1 MIGSRDE
8 EELERHY
15 ALVTRLLAESRVVP
29 FLGAGANLCG
39 RPLPGSWQDG
49 APFLPSGAELSN
61 YLKRNW
67 EDCTETDL
75 TRVAQWISEMGGSG
89 DLFNSLHALFDRDYP
104 PTHLH
109 TFLAGLPAVM
119 AQRCSAP
126 RYQLI
131 VTTNYDDLLEQAFIA
146 AGEPF
151 DLVTYVSDGSAR
163 GKFRHTPPG
172 GDSRLIDIPNQ
183 YRDVATERRTVILK
197 IHGAVTRRLPDGDGD
212 SYVIT
217 EDHYI
222 DYLTRTELAN
232 LVPVTLAAKLR
243 KCHFLFL
250 GYGLRDW
257 NMRVILHR
265 IAGEQG
271 LKYKSWAIQRQPT
284 ELDQKFWERRDVDI
298 IDVDLERYI
307 QRLDARLRTAPD
319 PATHGR
325 E

>member
-8 EELERHY
+8 EELERHF
-15 ALVTRLLAESRVVP
+15 ALVTRLLADSRVVP

-39 RPLPGSWQDG
+39 RPLAGGWHEG
-49 APFLPSGAELSN
+49 AAYLPSGAELSG

-67 EDCTETDL
+67 TDCSETEL
-75 TRVAQWISEMGGSG
+75 TRVAQWVSEMGGSG
-89 DLFNSLHALFDRDYP
+89 DLFNSLHYLCDRDYP
-104 PTHLH
+104 PTALH
-109 TFLAGLPAVM
+109 SFLAGLPNVL
-119 AQRCSAP
+119 AQRVSAP
-126 RYQLI
+126 RHQLI
-131 VTTNYDDLLEQAFIA
+131 VTTNYDDLLEQAFTA

-151 DLVTYVSDGSAR
+151 DLVTYVSDGPAR
-163 GKFRHTPPG
+163 GKFRHTFPEG
-172 GDSRLIDIPNQ
+172 ESRLIDIPNQ
-183 YRDVATERRTVILK
+183 YRDVSPERRTVILK
-197 IHGAVTRRLPDGDGD
+197 IHGAVSRSVPDGDND

-284 ELDQKFWERRDVDI
+284 ELDRKFWERRDVDI
-298 IDVDLERYI
+298 IDVDLERYV
-307 QRLDARLRTAPD
+307 QRLEARLRAEPD
-319 PATHGR
+319 PTADAR
-325 E
+325 V